1 MAIEGARARR
11 WERVGDISRQPLVLC
26 GFAVHAIAMFATY
39 YRPIQMDPLAQAS
52 SIVTPTSLLFSLALA
67 GLFALLGIA
76 WRPVARWTR
85 CAPCL
90 IVATVIFIGAA
101 VAESWLTPQDMPA
114 RACDFVARAA
124 AVWLLIGWLQVFSQ
138 FESRMVLQA
147 IPAILAL
154 GVAVASAITIAGPAW
169 RLPAIAVLAI
179 AGTLWLLA
187 AQRATG
193 IGAKL
198 VGRQPTEEDAGPNA
212 AGTELG
218 LPAEDAES
226 RSESDHDAVRGA
238 SDPAG
243 TAPQAHPAALALLAV
258 FSLSM
263 LLGILCALPLVEG
276 DSANDSPFFLYFLFM
291 MGTALLLLALMTIFR
306 RDEALSPAE
315 VRLWLGAPCLLAA
328 LALII
333 DFVARPHIGPL
344 ANAIGRMIMEL
355 TLVTGFLL
363 VARYFHRPPTRTM
376 AFGYAAFLA
385 GNSLGTFLGLGIP
398 RLIPLGSDHLLVASA
413 VILLLTTE
421 ALFLL
426 VVLYRISQRIAR
438 RAAASPA
445 SMVSGEIAGG
455 ALGGTSDPETDKLDA
470 FADAFRLSEKETE
483 VLRLTVRGRSR
494 QRIAETLYVSAGTVN
509 TYFYRIYQKTGVHT
523 RQELLDKIEE
533 FPNEGN

>member
-11 WERVGDISRQPLVLC
+11 WKRAGDISRQPLVLC

-76 WRPVARWTR
+76 WRPVARRTR

-90 IVATVIFIGAA
+90 IGATIVFIGAA

-114 RACDFVARAA
+114 RTCDFVARAA
-124 AVWLLIGWLQVFSQ
+124 AVWLLIGWLQVFAQ
-138 FESRMVLQA
+138 FESQMVLQA
-147 IPAILAL
+147 IPAILSL

-169 RLPAIAVLAI
+169 RLPAIAILAI

-193 IGAKL
+193 IGA
-198 VGRQPTEEDAGPNA
+198 Q
-212 AGTELG
+212 
-218 LPAEDAES
+218 AES
-226 RSESDHDAVRGA
+226 ETGDAA
-238 SDPAG
+238 SQ
-243 TAPQAHPAALALLAV
+243 THPAALALLTV

-306 RDEALSPAE
+306 RDEALSPSE

-328 LALII
+328 LALIV
-333 DFVARPHIGPL
+333 DFVVRPHIGPL
-344 ANAIGRMIMEL
+344 ANAIGRVIMEL

-385 GNSLGTFLGLGIP
+385 GNSLGTFLGLAIP
-398 RLIPLGSDHLLVASA
+398 SLIPLGSDHLLVASV
-413 VILLLTTE
+413 VILLLTSE

-438 RAAASPA
+438 RAAASITP
-445 SMVSGEIAGG
+445 GETADGTIGG
-455 ALGGTSDPETDKLDA
+455 ASDPETDKLNA
-470 FADAFRLSEKETE
+470 FAAAFRLSEKETE

-494 QRIAETLYVSAGTVN
+494 QRIAETLYVSPGTV
-509 TYFYRIYQKTGVHT
+509 
-523 RQELLDKIEE
+523 
-533 FPNEGN
+533 

>member
-11 WERVGDISRQPLVLC
+11 WKRAGDISRQPLVLC

-67 GLFALLGIA
+67 ALFALLGIA

-90 IVATVIFIGAA
+90 IGATVVFIGAA

-124 AVWLLIGWLQVFSQ
+124 AVWLLIGWLQVFAQ

-147 IPAILAL
+147 IPAILSL

-169 RLPAIAVLAI
+169 RLPAIAILAI

-193 IGAKL
+193 IGAKAEE
-198 VGRQPTEEDAGPNA
+198 RQPTEERTARSA
-212 AGTELG
+212 
-218 LPAEDAES
+218 AES
-226 RSESDHDAVRGA
+226 ELALAAEGAGSTDENSRGA
-238 SDPAG
+238 V
-243 TAPQAHPAALALLAV
+243 QAESKSGGAASRAHSAALALLTV
-258 FSLSM
+258 FSLSI

-276 DSANDSPFFLYFLFM
+276 DFTNDSPFFLYFLFM
-291 MGTALLLLALMTIFR
+291 MGIALLLLALMTIFR
-306 RDEALSPAE
+306 RDEALSSTE
-315 VRLWLGAPCLLAA
+315 IRLWLGAPCLLAA
-328 LALII
+328 LVLVI
-333 DFVARPHIGPL
+333 DFAARPHIGPL
-344 ANAIGRMIMEL
+344 ANAIGRVVMEL

-376 AFGYAAFLA
+376 AFGYAVFLA
-385 GNSLGTFLGLGIP
+385 GNSIGTFLGLGIP
-398 RLIPLGSDHLLVASA
+398 RLVPLGSDHLLVASV
-413 VILLLTTE
+413 VILLLTSE

-438 RAAASPA
+438 RAAASTTP
-445 SMVSGEIAGG
+445 
-455 ALGGTSDPETDKLDA
+455 GGTADSATGRASDPETDKLDT
-470 FADAFRLSEKETE
+470 FAAAFRLSEKETE

-494 QRIAETLYVSAGTVN
+494 QRIAETLYVSPGTVN
-509 TYFYRIYQKTGVHT
+509 TYFYRIYQKVGVHT
-523 RQELLDKIEE
+523 RQELLDKVEE
-533 FPNEGN
+533 LSNG

>member
-11 WERVGDISRQPLVLC
+11 RERVGDISRQPLVLC

-90 IVATVIFIGAA
+90 VGATVIFIGAA

-124 AVWLLIGWLQVFSQ
+124 AAWLLIGWLQVFAQ
-138 FESRMVLQA
+138 FESRSVLQA
-147 IPAILAL
+147 IPSILAL
-154 GVAVASAITIAGPAW
+154 GVAVASATTIAGPAW
-169 RLPAIAVLAI
+169 RLPAIAILAI

-193 IGAKL
+193 IGTKAMR
-198 VGRQPTEEDAGPNA
+198 RQLSEEDAAPTA
-212 AGTELG
+212 AKTEWG
-218 LPAEDAES
+218 LTAEDSGS
-226 RSESDHDAVRGA
+226 RGEDTRDAVQGA
-238 SDPAG
+238 SDSG
-243 TAPQAHPAALALLAV
+243 DTAPQAHPAALALLAV
-258 FSLSM
+258 FLLSM
-263 LLGILCALPLVEG
+263 LLGVLCALPLAEG
-276 DSANDSPFFLYFLFM
+276 DFANDSPFFLYFLFM
-291 MGTALLLLALMTIFR
+291 MGTALLLLALMAIFQ
-306 RDEALSPAE
+306 RDEALSSVE

-328 LALII
+328 LTLAV
-333 DFVARPHIGPL
+333 DFVVQPHIGPL
-344 ANAIGRMIMEL
+344 ANAIGRVIMEL

-398 RLIPLGSDHLLVASA
+398 RLIPLGSDHLLVASV

-438 RAAASPA
+438 RAAAPPA
-445 SMVSGEIAGG
+445 SMAFGEIAGS
-455 ALGGTSDPETDKLDA
+455 ARGGTSDPEADKLDA
-470 FADAFRLSEKETE
+470 FAGAFSLSEKEIE

-494 QRIAETLYVSAGTVN
+494 QRIAETLYVSPGTVN
-509 TYFYRIYQKTGVHT
+509 TYFHRIYQKTSVHT

-533 FPNEGN
+533 FPNEDN